1 MKYIYSRVR
10 SLFLIKFASRQKDNS
25 RNRSGGKYHV
35 SDQENTKKGMR
46 DIIQNESILTYDLTM
61 I

>member
-46 DIIQNESILTYDLTM
+46 DIIQNESLEYTNV
-61 I
+61 